1 MERFQTAGASA
12 VLADEGPE
20 SAVAWGAVIAGAAA
34 STALMLLLLAFGVG
48 VGFSVVSPW
57 ADSGVSATTFSIG
70 AGIYLLVVAMIGG
83 SVGGY
88 LAGRL
93 RTRWVGVHADEV
105 FFRDTAHGF
114 LTWAFGTVVNATILA
129 AAATHILAGA
139 SVGLFQAGA
148 TAATQSAGNNGGPM
162 AIYVDQLLRPGPSGA
177 AGATPGAAG
186 AAAGST
192 NQNAGDATA
201 TRAET
206 TRIFTGSVA
215 KGADFSAADRAYLA
229 QVVSARTGM
238 SQADADRR
246 VQEVTGQAKAAA
258 DAARKSAAKFSLWI
272 AASLLAGAFFASL
285 AAIEGGQ
292 LQDRYARP

>member
-1 MERFQTAGASA
+1 
-12 VLADEGPE
+12 
-20 SAVAWGAVIAGAAA
+20 
-34 STALMLLLLAFGVG
+34 MLLMLAFGVG

-93 RTRWVGVHADEV
+93 RTRWVGVHTDEV

-114 LTWAFGTVVNATILA
+114 LTWAFGTVVNATIIA
-129 AAATHILAGA
+129 AAVTHILAGA
-139 SVGLFQAGA
+139 SAGVSQGGV
-148 TAATQSAGNNGGPM
+148 TAATQSAGNNSGPM
-162 AIYVDQLLRPGPSGA
+162 TVYVDQLLRPGPSGA
-177 AGATPGAAG
+177 AGAAPGTPGAT
-186 AAAGST
+186 AGSA
-192 NQNAGDATA
+192 NQNAGDPAA
-201 TRAET
+201 LRAET

-246 VQEVTGQAKAAA
+246 VQEVTAQAKVAA
-258 DAARKSAAKFSLWI
+258 DTARKSAAKFSLWI
-272 AASLLAGAFFASL
+272 AASLLLGAFTASL

-292 LQDRYARP
+292 LRDRYARP